1 MPPLGRKW
9 EHKINPRSVDIY
21 SDLLRTACLVMTC
34 MFVDPFAKLGDGD
47 TGVALEGALTD
58 GIHLVDY
65 SDILK
70 DVNVCIQAR
79 H

>member
-9 EHKINPRSVDIY
+9 EHKINPRSVEIY